1 MLHHETRGETD
12 LAMLHDVELS
22 QPGLIERITG
32 GVYNMTK
39 SVLFCEDQ
47 HRVQKTF
54 HRLGGFDKSRTSI
67 VNDKQNFKRHLEQKL
82 PTVYVLHRRR

>member
-1 MLHHETRGETD
+1 MSRNKESTD

-22 QPGLIERITG
+22 QPGLIERIAG

-54 HRLGGFDKSRTSI
+54 HRVGGLDKSRTSA
-67 VNDKQNFKRHLEQKL
+67 VNDKQNNVK
-82 PTVYVLHRRR
+82 TS